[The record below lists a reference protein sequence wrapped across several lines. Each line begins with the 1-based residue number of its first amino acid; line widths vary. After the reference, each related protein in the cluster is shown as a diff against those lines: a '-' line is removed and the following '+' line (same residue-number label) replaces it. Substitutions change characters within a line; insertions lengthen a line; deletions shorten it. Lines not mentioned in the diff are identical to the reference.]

1 MKTLEF
7 LELLAYRSRA
17 MVACLLHYTNNPQGH
32 NGDYVVMTDAN
43 ENWSE
48 TDYNKKFLLKVF
60 ALFVQGAYI
69 HLL

>member
-43 ENWSE
+43 EN
-48 TDYNKKFLLKVF
+48 
-60 ALFVQGAYI
+60 
-69 HLL
+69 